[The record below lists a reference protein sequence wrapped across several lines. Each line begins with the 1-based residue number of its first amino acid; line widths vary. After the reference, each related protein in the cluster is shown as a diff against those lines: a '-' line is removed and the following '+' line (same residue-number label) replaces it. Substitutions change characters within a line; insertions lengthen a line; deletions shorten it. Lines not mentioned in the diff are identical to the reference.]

1 VKWSQAHDYYHDE
14 EGHFKKDNPK
24 RKKDMMRDEKSSTMI
39 VVARF
44 KLVYERDLFLAVAES
59 LKKSYWTLDSSCS
72 FHMCSIRKHFA
83 IYQTCNRG
91 AVKMANDARSRI
103 YRDRGS
109 IVSLSYW

>member
-1 VKWSQAHDYYHDE
+1 MEIAKGLNLFNRGD
-14 EGHFKKDNPK
+14 
-24 RKKDMMRDEKSSTMI
+24 I
-39 VVARF
+39 
-44 KLVYERDLFLAVAES
+44 FLATTES
-59 LKKSYWTLDSSCS
+59 PRRSNWILDSSCS